1 MGDDVG
7 ADGFIR
13 QQTAILS
20 RTDSRPT
27 LAMIACRTLVLTG
40 EGDNTIPNAMSVEM
54 AEGIR
59 GARLVI
65 IPECGH
71 LSQLEQPPAVAAAL
85 ATWLAS

>member
-1 MGDDVG
+1 
-7 ADGFIR
+7 
-13 QQTAILS
+13 
-20 RTDSRPT
+20 
-27 LAMIACRTLVLTG
+27 
-40 EGDNTIPNAMSVEM
+40 MSVEM